1 MHVPNSKQS
10 DYFFQNLKLIRLFL
24 AKVIT
29 KAGLRLY
36 ITVRYHLGADIHFSL
51 IHSSVSSH

>member
-1 MHVPNSKQS
+1 MPNSKQS